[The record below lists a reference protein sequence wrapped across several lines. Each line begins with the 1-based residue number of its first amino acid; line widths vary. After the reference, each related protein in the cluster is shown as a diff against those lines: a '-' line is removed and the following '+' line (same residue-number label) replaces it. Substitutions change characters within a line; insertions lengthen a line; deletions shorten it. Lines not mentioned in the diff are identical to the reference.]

1 MSGGLPTYIPGA
13 ASTIQPLPDGYVRKT
28 TKRAARKQRS
38 RHDAA
43 TQLAIHTRLYDWL
56 VTHPASPFM
65 TPHPRP
71 STEPHS
77 YEMAAIDTSAFQ
89 TREEVIVSFAT
100 ELSELEVGIGYR
112 LWDCEFYRQPDGRIA
127 VIDFDQVRAV

>member
-1 MSGGLPTYIPGA
+1 MSAEGA

-28 TKRAARKQRS
+28 TKRAARKQRG

-43 TQLAIHTRLYDWL
+43 TQLAIHIRLYEWL
-56 VTHPASPFM
+56 AAHPASPFT

-77 YEMAAIDTSAFQ
+77 YEMAAIDTATTPLL
-89 TREEVIVSFAT
+89 TREDVIVSFAT
-100 ELSELEVGIGYR
+100 ELSELEVGIGYQLR
-112 LWDCEFYRQPDGRIA
+112 DCEFYHQPDGRVA
-127 VIDFDQVRAV
+127 VIDFDQVRH

>member
-1 MSGGLPTYIPGA
+1 MEGA

-28 TKRAARKQRS
+28 TKRSSRKQRS

-43 TQLAIHTRLYDWL
+43 TQLAIHIHLYDWL
-56 VTHPASPFM
+56 AAHPASPFM

-77 YEMAAIDTSAFQ
+77 YEMAAIDTV
-89 TREEVIVSFAT
+89 THPLLVREEVAT
-100 ELSELEVGIGYR
+100 LLPIEELETAIGYQ
-112 LWDCEFYRQPDGRIA
+112 LWDCEFYRQPDGRVA
-127 VIDFDQVRAV
+127 VIDFDQVRAL

>member
-1 MSGGLPTYIPGA
+1 MEGA

-28 TKRAARKQRS
+28 TKRSARKQRS

-43 TQLAIHTRLYDWL
+43 TQLAIHIRLYDWL
-56 VTHPASPFM
+56 AAHPASPFM

-77 YEMAAIDTSAFQ
+77 YEMATIDTTAFQ
-89 TREEVIVSFAT
+89 TREEVSVSFPT
-100 ELSELEVGIGYR
+100 HLTELEVAISYR
-112 LWDCEFYRQPDGRIA
+112 LWDCEFYRQPDGRVA
-127 VIDFDQVRAV
+127 VIDFDQCSPL